1 MRWYQL
7 KEQAAGEKRL
17 LLTWY
22 IYKVFGKKAVRVLA
36 FFVTLFAFLGAK
48 EPRRNSAKFLKII
61 GLKPSLINQ
70 FKHFLEY
77 SYSLTDRMEVFSGN
91 YDYNKIIFDSEED
104 KNSLINDFDKGIF
117 FICSHLG
124 NIDVMRAFM
133 NKYPD
138 RRVNVFLSKEQCK
151 IFNNFIK
158 QIEIETPAVTYP
170 VEEIN
175 IDTSIEIKDKLSR
188 GEIVI
193 MAGDRTSKNS
203 TNSEVELFGRK
214 VLFPLGT
221 FKFAQIMDSPVYFAC
236 ALREGEN
243 YRVYLEKFSAE
254 VSRTGRAAKMQKDF
268 AAFIE
273 KLTPKAPFQFFHFY
287 DLFEQE

>member
-36 FFVTLFAFLGAK
+36 FFVTFFAFLGAR
-48 EPRRNSAKFLKII
+48 EPRKNSAKFLKII

-104 KNSLINDFDKGIF
+104 KNSLINDFDKGVF

-170 VEEIN
+170 VEDIN
-175 IDTSIEIKDKLSR
+175 IETSIEIKDKLSR

-221 FKFAQIMDSPVYFAC
+221 FKFAQIMESPVYFAC

-254 VSRTGRAAKMQKDF
+254 VSRVERAAKMQKDF

-273 KLTPKAPFQFFHFY
+273 KLTPKAPLQFFHFY